1 MTKQISVQ
9 DDSDSDRSV
18 PESVEQLMG
27 PAQRL
32 DGIKPTEQEMV
43 ALEEA
48 GLIHDE
54 YKQTSVDRK
63 VPQLVTA
70 EPPKLTPKPAT
81 PEPIPDPEPDTDISA
96 INKQLEKQ
104 VEEGLEDLDI
114 AALGESDIAKTE
126 KLVQELSG
134 IAPPTRIP
142 ITVPDAE
149 PVIMKQGVIEQLKS
163 SFFAWWSNPR
173 KRYITFGIA
182 GVLIAVIGLVPPVRI
197 LLLNTVGLRS
207 GVVATVTDASTTMP
221 LQNAIIQVGSL
232 QTKTDEHGKAR
243 LKGVKLGSQTITIK
257 KIAFAPVTKKVTF
270 GMRVVDLGDV
280 GLKPSGAQ
288 ITYNLV
294 DYVSGKPV
302 TGVSLTSGESTAKAD
317 NKGKAVITLEPSS
330 SSTEIV
336 MTAPSYRKE
345 TVLAP
350 ASDDNKPVTVRLV
363 SDKQH
368 VYVSKQSGKYDVY
381 KTYLDGKQNEVL
393 LEATGLESPGMSVS
407 VSPNSKTAAVTSTRD
422 DKRNKDGYLLTALT
436 LVDIASG
443 EATVIE
449 HAENITLLGWKNDA
463 IVYQITVAGVSAAN
477 PNRQKIMLYD
487 VTKTRRLQLAS
498 ANYFS
503 AAFLDT
509 DALYY
514 VVSATDP
521 AAKESFSRIG
531 YEGNGKKALYQ
542 GEIWSAIRTGYDTY
556 QLQTPDKWLNYKVG
570 ANAPTPGTP
579 PNSFAS
585 RQYLVAPSGTN
596 STWLDPRDAK
606 TAFIRRDAGGKET
619 IATSLPSVQF
629 GIRMIN
635 DYLVLYRS
643 ASGGDTADYV
653 MSLSGGK
660 PQKVADVS
668 PESR

>member
-9 DDSDSDRSV
+9 DHSEQPV
-18 PESVEQLMG
+18 PENVETLMG

-32 DGIKPTEQEMV
+32 DGSKPTEEEMT
-43 ALEEA
+43 ALQNA

-54 YKQTSVDRK
+54 YKVAGERK

-70 EPPKLTPKPAT
+70 EPPKISPKPVK
-81 PEPIPDPEPDTDISA
+81 PVPIPDPAPDTDITD

-114 AALGESDIAKTE
+114 ATLGESDVVQTE
-126 KLVQELSG
+126 KLANELHNLT
-134 IAPPTRIP
+134 APTKIP
-142 ITVPDAE
+142 ITIPDAE
-149 PVIMKQGVIEQLKS
+149 PIVMKLGLFDRLKTAIL
-163 SFFAWWSNPR
+163 AWWDNPR
-173 KRYITFGIA
+173 KRYLTLGIA
-182 GVLIAVIGLVPPVRI
+182 VLVIGAVSVVPSLRTLALNLV
-197 LLLNTVGLRS
+197 GMRS
-207 GVVATVTDASTTMP
+207 GVVAHVIDSSTTMP
-221 LQNAIIQVGSL
+221 LKNAIVEVGST
-232 QTKTDEHGKAR
+232 QVKTDEDGNAR
-243 LKGVKLGSQTITIK
+243 LKGVKLGPQTVTIK
-257 KIAFAPVTKKVTF
+257 KIAFATVTKKVSI
-270 GMRVVDLGDV
+270 GMRVADLGDV
-280 GLKPSGAQ
+280 AMKPSGTQ
-288 ITYNLV
+288 LTYLLT
-294 DYVSGKPV
+294 DFVSGKPIV
-302 TGVSLTSGESTAKAD
+302 GVELESGESTATSDKS
-317 NKGKAVITLEPSS
+317 GKAVITLQP
-330 SSTEIV
+330 STESDIKITV
-336 MTAPSYRKE
+336 GAKGYRSE
-345 TVLAP
+345 TLLAP
-350 ASDDNKPVTVRLV
+350 ADGTKPLPVRLV
-363 SDKQH
+363 ANQQH

-381 KTYLDGKQNEVL
+381 KSYLDGKKNEVL
-393 LEATGLESPGMSVS
+393 LEATGLESPGMTTS
-407 VSPNSKTAAVTSTRD
+407 VSPDGKAVAVTSTRD
-422 DKRNKDGYLLTALT
+422 EQRNKDGYLLTALT

-449 HAENITLLGWKNDA
+449 HAESIALLGWKNDA
-463 IVYQITVAGVSAAN
+463 IVYQVTVAGASAAN

-487 VTKTRRLQLAS
+487 IPKERRLQLAN

-503 AAFLDT
+503 ASFFDT
-509 DALYY
+509 TALYY
-514 VVSATDP
+514 VLSATDP

-531 YEGNGKKALYQ
+531 YDGNNKKALYQ
-542 GEIWSAIRTGYDTY
+542 GEVWSAIRTGYDTY

-635 DYLVLYRS
+635 DDLVLYRS